1 MTIIPKA
8 HILIVDDELHIRT
21 SLKELLSRDG
31 YEVVAVESGEAALER
46 IVEEKF
52 DLALVDLKLG
62 KMGGMDVLAE
72 IRQRSPDTITIV
84 LTGHASLE
92 TAVETLR
99 KGAHDYLFK
108 PAKPAELRES
118 IHLGLIK
125 RQEMQQRDLFEQLD
139 ILADNL
145 EGIRNSFNTWRDKS
159 PITQRN
165 VEGERRFLR
174 HGELLVDLARHVV
187 MLDGHMLDLSPTEFE
202 ILVYLM
208 NQAPRVISPQEILRE
223 VQGYESESWEAS
235 EIVRQHIYRIRRKCQ
250 EVACSQD
257 IIRTVRG
264 VGYTID

>member
-1 MTIIPKA
+1 MTMIPTA

-21 SLKELLSRDG
+21 SLKELLTRDG
-31 YEVVAVESGEAALER
+31 YKVVTVESGEDALEC
-46 IVEEKF
+46 IEDNKF

-62 KMGGMDVLAE
+62 EMGGLEVMAE
-72 IRQRSPDTITIV
+72 LRQRSPDTIVIV

-118 IHLGLIK
+118 VRLGLLK
-125 RQEMQQRDLFEQLD
+125 RREMQHRDLFEQLD

-145 EGIRNSFNTWRDKS
+145 EGIRTSFNTWSDES
-159 PITQRN
+159 LTTQRDI
-165 VEGERRFLR
+165 EGERRFLR

-187 MLDGHMLDLSPTEFE
+187 MLDGHMLDLSPTEYE

-208 NQAPRVISPQEILRE
+208 NQAPQVVSPQELLRE
-223 VQGYESESWEAS
+223 VQGYDSESWEAS
-235 EIVRQHIYRIRRKCQ
+235 EIVRQHVYRIRRKCQ
-250 EVACSQD
+250 EAPCSQD

>member
-31 YEVVAVESGEAALER
+31 YEVVAVESGEAALKR

-92 TAVETLR
+92 TAVEPLR

-174 HGELLVDLARHVV
+174 HSELLVDLARHVV

-208 NQAPRVISPQEILRE
+208 NQAPRVVSPQEILRE